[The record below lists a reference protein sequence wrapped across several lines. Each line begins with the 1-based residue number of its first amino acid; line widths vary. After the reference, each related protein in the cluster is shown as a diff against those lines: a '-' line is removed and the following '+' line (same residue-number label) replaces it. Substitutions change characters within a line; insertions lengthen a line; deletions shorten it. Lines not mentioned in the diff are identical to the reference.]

1 MTTFRVVIIPEQAAN
16 DYDVIKFNPDLDIG
30 DG

>member
-16 DYDVIKFNPDLDIG
+16 DYDVIKFIPDPEIR